1 MDLLQSVHALLQLD
15 VIVGQ
20 LCLPK
25 VEVSSIQ
32 SRCRHLFGPAYLLVR
47 LAQLFPN
54 ILLRSSGEGRKS
66 GTVRSDD
73 SPPIR

>member
-1 MDLLQSVHALLQLD
+1 MHLLQSVHALLQLD
-15 VIVGQ
+15 VIVGE
-20 LCLPK
+20 LRLSE

-32 SRCRHLFGPAYLLVR
+32 SRCRCLFDPAYLLVR

-66 GTVRSDD
+66 GTVRRDD